1 MNLEGNG
8 PEWDESEKP
17 AIEQLVQMGFEYKNQ
32 RELNKTRESYNEPL
46 LLDRLEKAILRL
58 NPWIDEDGVADA
70 IRQLRKSGTNIAI
83 DANEIT
89 HAKIIG
95 LSRQHLQPITVTQ
108 DLGDGPK
115 PHTVKI
121 IEFDPEHILDNNFLV
136 TNQFTVWGHKENVFP
151 DVMVF
156 VNGIPVVIIEC
167 KSPFISNP
175 IHEGISDNIAR
186 YQLRNTGYEKLFY
199 YNQFI
204 VVTCGTQAQYANPY
218 SNESQYREW
227 KEAYPFSN
235 VHIKEEFGRNRKQEI
250 LIAGML
256 SKENLLDLI
265 RNFTVYETVDN
276 QRIKKIAKYQ
286 QFRAVRK
293 SLERIE
299 LGQTSKEKGGIVWHT
314 QGSGKSLSMVWL
326 TLQIKRRYG
335 NPTLIVVTDRRQLD
349 RQIHDTFTA
358 CGFPNPE
365 KAKDK
370 DDLKSLIENHK
381 GKTIMTTIFKFPFFK
396 NEEPHAVSEEPVF
409 VLVDEGHRSQ
419 HGVTHAD
426 MKAALPN
433 GIFLAFTGTPI
444 LKKSKTRE
452 VFGDYIDT
460 YKISQSEADGAT
472 VPIYYESRLNE
483 LHVEGDTVDKA
494 YERITRPYDE
504 KTKEEAKRKYANKTA
519 IATSPDRIKKIC
531 LDILDHYENTVRP
544 NGLKAVIV
552 APSRAA
558 AVMYKEELDK
568 LNAPESRI
576 IMTSMP
582 QDKKL
587 GWDKYELSQSDKERY
602 AERFKM
608 PIEDEGLSILI
619 VVDMLLT
626 GFDAPILQAMY
637 LDQGLKDHNLL
648 QAIAR
653 VNRPYGNVKKHGLI
667 VDYWG
672 ISKNLRDAFE
682 LYDDTDIQDIV
693 KPLDDAKEQLRLR
706 HLKVMQ
712 HFENSNKED
721 LDELIELLTPVDI
734 REEFEYDFKQFA
746 KYMEMV
752 LPDPDAAKYRNDIS
766 FLAKTRAAVR
776 TAFRDENLD
785 LRDLGAKIKK
795 LIEES
800 IKSKHTIQLIPPTK
814 IDSEN
819 FVKLV
824 DSYKSNKVKASVM
837 EAQAVKVIKEKESS
851 NPEYYHSLSMRLK
864 ELIEELKQK
873 KFKDAET
880 FKLLHEFFNELF
892 EGEEEQTKAEGFEH
906 KKQYAIFLVLIKH
919 FDDPEKAKE
928 IAKRIFAALEPL
940 MKIIDWKKN
949 EHDQKKM
956 RVAIKDI
963 LVEEMDYDDADN
975 LASYIVGLMKGPDK

>member
-1 MNLEGNG
+1 MKLVGHG
-8 PEWDESEKP
+8 PEWEESEKP
-17 AIEQLVQMGFEYKNQ
+17 AIEQLIKLGYEYVNQ
-32 RELNKTRESYNEPL
+32 QDLNKTRESYNDPL

-58 NPWIDEDGVADA
+58 NPWIDEDGIVDS
-70 IRQLRKSGTNIAI
+70 IRQLRKFDTSIAI

-95 LSRQHLQPITVTQ
+95 LSRKHLEPITVTQ
-108 DLGDGPK
+108 DLGDGSK

-121 IEFDPEHILDNNFLV
+121 IEFDPEKIDENDFLV
-136 TNQFTVWGHKENVFP
+136 TNQFTVWGHKENIFP

-156 VNGIPVVIIEC
+156 VNGIPVTVIEC

-175 IHEGISDNIAR
+175 IHEGISDNISR
-186 YQLRNTGYEKLFY
+186 YQLRNTGFEKLFY

-218 SNESQYREW
+218 SPENQYREW
-227 KEAYPFSN
+227 KESYPFSN
-235 VHIKEEFGRNRKQEI
+235 IHIKEKFGRDRKQEI

-265 RNFTVYETVDN
+265 RNFTVYETVES

-286 QFRAVRK
+286 QFRAVNK
-293 SLERIE
+293 ALERI
-299 LGQTSKEKGGIVWHT
+299 GQEGTSKEKGGIVWHT

-326 TLQIKRRYG
+326 ALKIKRKYG
-335 NPTLIVVTDRRQLD
+335 NPTLLVVTDRRQLD
-349 RQIHDTFTA
+349 RQIHDTFSA

-370 DDLKSLIENHK
+370 DNLKSIIQNHK
-381 GKTIMTTIFKFPFFK
+381 GKTVMTTIFKFPFFK
-396 NEEPHAVSEEPVF
+396 NEEPHAISEEQLF
-409 VLVDEGHRSQ
+409 VLIDEGHRSQ

-433 GIFLAFTGTPI
+433 AIFLAFTGTPI
-444 LKKSKTRE
+444 LKKSKTKE
-452 VFGDYIDT
+452 VFGEYIDT

-483 LHVEGDTVDKA
+483 LQVEGETVDKA
-494 YERITRPYDE
+494 FDRITRDYDE
-504 KTKEEAKRKYANKTA
+504 QTKDDAKKKYANKTA
-519 IATSPDRIKKIC
+519 IASSPDRIKKIC
-531 LDILDHYENTVRP
+531 LNILDHYENTVKP
-544 NGLKAVIV
+544 NGLKAMIV

-558 AVMYKEELDK
+558 AVTYKEELEK

-587 GWDKYELSQSDKERY
+587 GWDEYELTQSDKERY
-602 AERFKM
+602 TERFKM
-608 PIEDEGLSILI
+608 SIEEEGLSILI

-626 GFDAPILQAMY
+626 GFDAPILQVLY
-637 LDQGLKDHNLL
+637 LDQGLKEHNLL

-653 VNRPYGNVKKHGLI
+653 VNRPYANVKKHGLI
-667 VDYWG
+667 IDYWG

-682 LYDDTDIQDIV
+682 MYDDADINDIV

-706 HLKVMQ
+706 HHKVMG

-721 LDELIELLTPVDI
+721 LDELIELLTPVDK

-746 KYMEMV
+746 KYMDMV
-752 LPDPDAAKYRNDIS
+752 LPDPDAAKYRNDLS
-766 FLAKTRAAVR
+766 FLARTRAAVR

-785 LRDLGAKIKK
+785 LRDLGAKIKQ

-800 IKSKHTIQLIPPTK
+800 IQSKQTVQLIPPTK
-814 IDSEN
+814 IDSDN
-819 FVKLV
+819 FVKLI
-824 DSYKSNKVKASVM
+824 DSYKSNKVKASIM
-837 EAQAVKVIKEKESS
+837 EAQAKKVIQEKEST
-851 NPEYYHSLSMRLK
+851 NPEYYHSLSMKLK

-873 KFKDAET
+873 KYKDAET
-880 FKLLHEFFNELF
+880 FKLLREFFNELF
-892 EGEEEQTKAEGFEH
+892 EGEDEKTKAEGFEN

-919 FDDPEKAKE
+919 FEPEKAKE
-928 IAKRIFAALEPL
+928 VAKKIFVVLEPL
-940 MKIIDWKKN
+940 MKIIEWKRN

-963 LVEEMDYDDADN
+963 LSEEIDYEDADN
-975 LASYIVGLMKGPDK
+975 LSSYIVGIMKGPDK